1 MPPPPDTG
9 PNVGTGDRDWKD
21 YALLGLGSLLLVAT
35 CVLTFVCCKWYTA
48 REYKK
53 KKAKEEEKAQAKAD
67 ALQANQLRD
76 LEASPPRILP
86 KSPARQHRSASA
98 A

>member
-1 MPPPPDTG
+1 MKSTQEATED
-9 PNVGTGDRDWKD
+9 VEKD
-21 YALLGLGSLLLVAT
+21 MAKAT
-35 CVLTFVCCKWYTA
+35 
-48 REYKK
+48 E
-53 KKAKEEEKAQAKAD
+53 EEEKAQAKAD

-76 LEASPPRILP
+76 LEASPLTIVPMS